1 MSTSIHVSKSIDP
14 KSFIPLKDSRGKEVN
29 SANVVESL
37 MNDFLKVI
45 RGNYAAESTRAAVE
59 NILPILEGIQGKGFE
74 FIMVKSDSLLNDYI
88 ANISALIAA
97 ASMTFATFKEV
108 EKSEVSGKA
117 RAIEL

>member
-1 MSTSIHVSKSIDP
+1 MTSIHVSKSAD
-14 KSFIPLKDSRGKEVN
+14 SNTFMPLKDSRGKEVN
-29 SANVVESL
+29 SINVVESL

-59 NILPILEGIQGKGFE
+59 SILPILKGIRGKGFE
-74 FIMVKSDSLLNDYI
+74 FIKIESDSLVQPYIVKIDSLVAAMSLN
-88 ANISALIAA
+88 
-97 ASMTFATFKEV
+97 FATFKEL